1 MLMLACLLVACVFH
15 QSSWCSTEA
24 QSSYISPPV
33 PERAHFA
40 ESFDSGPLDRRW
52 VRSQT
57 VREEDTVSL
66 LYDGEWAIEER
77 EAEMHPGNK
86 ALVMKS
92 SGRHHAVA
100 AYLHTP
106 FHFRNSPLCLQY
118 EVMFM
123 EGVEC
128 SGAYIKLLS
137 LSDQLRLSQFSDV
150 TPYSVMFGPDM
161 CGGNHKMHLIVTVTD
176 PHTGQ
181 RQQRHAP
188 QPDGDLKGYFTDRKS
203 HLYTLRL
210 FPDGKYE
217 ILIDLSLIS
226 EGILQTDMDHSSEF
240 PQSQSIPNIKPPSQ
254 SEGLGLGSVEAL
266 GLELWSLR
274 GQVMFDNILLCND
287 LELAQQW
294 TQDTWEK
301 RYMPSLL
308 ERLLLATAARP
319 WLWGVYVFTVG
330 LPTILFISFMWP
342 DKRFGPPDQ
351 DYYYKKSDELQ
362 PDDPQDSELP
372 RSPQE
377 YGSVRGAVARKRDSQ
392 RAQKKSDLELKA
404 R

>member
-52 VRSQT
+52 VRSQA

-176 PHTGQ
+176 PLTGQ

-203 HLYTLRL
+203 HLYTL
-210 FPDGKYE
+210 
-217 ILIDLSLIS
+217 LS
-226 EGILQTDMDHSSEF
+226 
-240 PQSQSIPNIKPPSQ
+240 SQMANMRF
-254 SEGLGLGSVEAL
+254 
-266 GLELWSLR
+266 SLTCH
-274 GQVMFDNILLCND
+274 L
-287 LELAQQW
+287 
-294 TQDTWEK
+294 
-301 RYMPSLL
+301 
-308 ERLLLATAARP
+308 
-319 WLWGVYVFTVG
+319 
-330 LPTILFISFMWP
+330 
-342 DKRFGPPDQ
+342 
-351 DYYYKKSDELQ
+351 
-362 PDDPQDSELP
+362 
-372 RSPQE
+372 
-377 YGSVRGAVARKRDSQ
+377 SVRASFKQ
-392 RAQKKSDLELKA
+392 TWTTPQNFLKA
-404 R
+404 NQYPTLSHPANQRVWALVLWRHWVWSYGL